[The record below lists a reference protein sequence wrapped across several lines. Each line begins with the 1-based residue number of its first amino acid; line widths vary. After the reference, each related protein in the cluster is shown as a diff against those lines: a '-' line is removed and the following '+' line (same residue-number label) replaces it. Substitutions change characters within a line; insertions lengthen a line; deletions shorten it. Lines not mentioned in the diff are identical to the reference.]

1 MSSSGSFAIYAL
13 MANEVACV
21 EPQQSL
27 ATAAAL
33 MSARKIRHLPV
44 VQDGALVGLLSH
56 RHLLAARGSEVELAG
71 EGSLSELE
79 LREPVERAMTR
90 ARLGYERIFYAG
102 SPEKAVSSA
111 FKYILIKQR

>member
-90 ARLGYERIFYAG
+90 RLFAVAPDTPALEVAGTLAQRRIGCA
-102 SPEKAVSSA
+102 PVW
-111 FKYILIKQR
+111 